1 MSESNDAADLAA
13 YNQENWM
20 PATVIGSF
28 GPYMNFAV
36 SDSYMFTFSNFQRE
50 VSGKWSTHEG
60 ILSKAESE
68 YIGWDLSSMTFDI
81 ILSMAHGINPR
92 LMLDLLEYQVK
103 SGAVEMLVIG
113 GRRVGF
119 GNGIYYKITKISE
132 AWNTIYRNGLLYEC
146 KITLTVEEY

>member
-1 MSESNDAADLAA
+1 MSEANDAADLAA

-50 VSGKWSTHEG
+50 VSGKRSTHEG

-68 YIGWDLSSMTFDI
+68 YIGWDLSSITFDI